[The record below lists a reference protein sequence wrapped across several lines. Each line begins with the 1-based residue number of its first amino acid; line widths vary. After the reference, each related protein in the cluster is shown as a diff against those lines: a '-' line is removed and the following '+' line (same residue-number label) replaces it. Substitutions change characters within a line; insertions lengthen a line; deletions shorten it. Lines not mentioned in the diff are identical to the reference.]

1 MRSDLD
7 GAGRVC
13 EAVRL
18 ELRRLSPAETIFFG
32 PELAGSDE
40 PAAARL
46 RARGAHFF
54 WVAVPLGGAPFWD
67 AHIGLVVDPTTLE
80 GAVGIH
86 RRRGAEETGRLFARL
101 DAALEARGLAHYVS
115 EAADEE
121 QWNRAARGLSAP
133 SGVAE
138 ACRELV
144 ALVEAAREATMGR
157 VVFDERVASELLR
170 YARMVVARGYVHN
183 SLGNIAVRVPHPD
196 LPHGVAYTKHAE
208 VSLEEMT
215 IDNVVVTDIPTPALL
230 HGHVPTS
237 VGHNLNREILRLRPD
252 IGAVIHAHHD
262 ETIAFFAAGAG
273 AVRVLSLEFPYVMAM
288 PPHVVPSHLDV
299 ENDVRPIA
307 DFIAHTNSL
316 IMENHGVTTLGRSL
330 SEAYHRL
337 NTLTSE
343 IRRNVMAEQLAAIR
357 GHDVHAL
364 APDAV
369 DWMYRYA
376 ESVIYPSRDTTRR
389 PEGGDRRA

>member
-7 GAGRVC
+7 GAARVC
-13 EAVRL
+13 EAARL

-32 PELAGSDE
+32 PELAGRDE
-40 PAAARL
+40 PEVARL

-67 AHIGLVVDPTTLE
+67 AHIGLVVDPTTLD
-80 GAVGIH
+80 GVVGIH
-86 RRRGAEETGRLFARL
+86 RRRGAAETGRLFTR
-101 DAALEARGLAHYVS
+101 LEAVLESRGLAHYIS

-121 QWNRAARGLSAP
+121 QWNRAARALSAP

-144 ALVEAAREATMGR
+144 ALVEAARGATVGQ

-230 HGHVPTS
+230 HGTVPTS

-252 IGAVIHAHHD
+252 VGAVIHAHHD
-262 ETIAFFAAGAG
+262 ETIALFASG
-273 AVRVLSLEFPYVMAM
+273 AVKELRVLSLEFPYVMAK
-288 PPHVVPSHLDV
+288 PPYVVPSHLDV
-299 ENDVRPIA
+299 ERDVGPIR

-316 IMENHGVTTLGRSL
+316 VMENHGVTTLGRTV
-330 SEAYHRL
+330 SEAFHRL

-343 IRRNVMAEQLAAIR
+343 VRRTIAALRLAALAR
-357 GHDVHAL
+357 TEVHFL
-364 APDAV
+364 APEAV
-369 DWMYRYA
+369 EWMYRHA
-376 ESVIYPSRDTTRR
+376 ESVVYPSRDATRR
-389 PEGGDRRA
+389 PEGGD